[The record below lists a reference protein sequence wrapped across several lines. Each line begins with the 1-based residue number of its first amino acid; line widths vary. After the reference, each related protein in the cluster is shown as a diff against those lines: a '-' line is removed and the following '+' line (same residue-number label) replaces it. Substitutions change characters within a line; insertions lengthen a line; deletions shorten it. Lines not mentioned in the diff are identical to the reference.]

1 MKIFSIILLALVG
14 TLIINGPIQSYAD
27 PQLDALLQIANKA
40 RDNLRVNIS
49 QIDDVP
55 DEIIT
60 LFKQGS
66 NETDALSKAID
77 KKDIMSA
84 RQHFLSA
91 MKFFKTTND
100 KISSLNITHETNTQK
115 IDVLQLQAEI
125 RRLTDVVKTL
135 KTVALTNNI
144 NFDFIPFDNLI
155 HQASQKIDTG
165 KIDEASKLIETANKF
180 VIDAHNSIAAFAKQ
194 RNTDRAK
201 DFAEQ
206 QINRLDNMPG
216 LNNSQNI
223 TPTSKI
229 TSSTNDNS
237 TTPVENPKDMAV
249 KLKILVSQGK
259 VDEAL
264 KALKSFNN
272 KKRN

>member
-1 MKIFSIILLALVG
+1 MKIFSILLLALVG

-27 PQLDALLQIANKA
+27 PQLDALLQIAEKA

-49 QIDDVP
+49 QIDNAP
-55 DEIIT
+55 DEITT

-77 KKDIMSA
+77 KKDIVSA

-100 KISSLNITHETNTQK
+100 KISSLNVTSNNNTQQT
-115 IDVLQLQAEI
+115 DVLQLKAEI

-135 KTVALTNNI
+135 QTVALTNNI
-144 NFDFIPFDNLI
+144 NFDFTPFDKLVQ
-155 HQASQKIDTG
+155 QASQDMDAG
-165 KIDEASKLIETANKF
+165 KINEASKLIETANQF
-180 VIDAHNSIAAFAKQ
+180 VIDAHNSIADFAKQ
-194 RNTDRAK
+194 RSTDRAK
-201 DFAEQ
+201 DFTEK
-206 QINRLDNMPG
+206 QINILDKMPN

-223 TPTSKI
+223 APTPKI

-237 TTPVENPKDMAV
+237 TTSVENPKDMAV
-249 KLKILVSQGK
+249 KLKKLISQGK
-259 VDEAL
+259 VDEAIKVL
-264 KALKSFNN
+264 KDFNS